1 MSLIATAVKRRV
13 TVAMATLGAVIFG
26 FLAFTELPVTL
37 LPDFSY
43 PTLTV
48 RTDYD
53 GAAPAEVEALVTR
66 PLEDALGVVRNL
78 REMRSVSR
86 AGQADVV
93 LAFHWGTDMEM
104 AGLDVRERLD
114 TLNLPMEVGRPVL
127 LRFDPSTD
135 PVIRLS
141 LSSGRTD
148 SSGLRDLRSYAQEQ
162 LKRQLEVLEGVAA
175 VSIGGGL
182 EEEVEIRLDAQR
194 MAELGIASS
203 EVVARLRA
211 EHVNLSGGVLREGD
225 RRYLV
230 RTLNEFPSVEAFSGL
245 IIARRDDSNIELG
258 DIADVVSG
266 AREREAIIRQAGNEA
281 VEIAIYKEGDANTVS
296 VARTINNALPGVR
309 RDLPGRYQL
318 ELIDD
323 QSLFIRQAI
332 QEVIVA
338 GLLGGLFAVLV
349 LYLFLGQG
357 WATLAISLAI
367 PISVISSFFLMRQ
380 AGVGLNIMSLGGL
393 ALAIGLLVDNAIVVL
408 ENIARHHREQSRR
421 LSDAVVIGTQEM
433 APAVTASTLTTIAV
447 FLPLVFVEGIAGQLF
462 RDQALTVAFA
472 LTLSL
477 LVALLV
483 LPVLVSVLAPREGDG
498 HGARGD
504 DHGGFD
510 ADKAVAGMRKRD
522 HAGFAVLLAPLLL
535 PTLLLGLLRRLAVRL
550 MRLLAW
556 LGRPLVGLTAAG
568 LAGLSQR
575 YLKILEGA
583 LKAPLLVLG
592 SAALVLAL
600 TVLLATRLGMEL
612 LPEMAQGKLQARLV
626 LSPGAPLELTD
637 QRVRTVE
644 RRLRTIDGVASVH
657 AVSGTGARMDASP
670 IDSGEHVAELL
681 IGLEPPVSLANE
693 ARLLREM
700 RAALQDL
707 PDMQLAFTR
716 PALLA
721 LESPLTVEIVGHDL
735 TRLRDYGDQVA
746 GRLRAN
752 PRFSDVQSNLEAGF
766 PEVQIHFDQQRIAA
780 LGLQVRDV
788 ADEVVR
794 QMRGEVATR
803 FSVRD
808 ERIDVRV
815 RLPEQ
820 QREQVE
826 DLARMI
832 INPGGERSLPLSAVA
847 RLEVGVGPAEIRR
860 VAQQRSAVVSA
871 NLAFGTL
878 DQAVSE
884 AQLLLSEMRM
894 APGFSLRV
902 TGQSEEMQ
910 RSFASLQFA
919 LLLAVFLVYLVMA
932 SQFESLVHPLVI
944 LGSIPL
950 AAVGAVLAL
959 WITGTALS
967 VVVFIGL
974 IMLVGIVVNNAIVL
988 IDRINHLREAG
999 QDKTRAILEAGRNRL
1014 RPILMTTAT
1023 TVLGLLPLALGLGEG
1038 AELRAPMGIAVI
1050 GGLLFATLLTLL
1062 VIPVLYQLL
1071 DRKHFHAS
1079 SDAAGQTTV
1088 VDAP

>member
-462 RDQALTVAFA
+462 RDQALTVTFALLVSLAVA
-472 LTLSL
+472 LTLIPMLASLGEKPRARASGDLPPAPASGAGAVATTGRLARFRAGLARLITGLSVFIVSL
-477 LVALLV
+477 LARLV
-483 LPVLVSVLAPREGDG
+483 G
-498 HGARGD
+498 
-504 DHGGFD
+504 
-510 ADKAVAGMRKRD
+510 AVAWLMN
-522 HAGFAVLLAPLLL
+522 
-535 PTLLLGLLRRLAVRL
+535 RLF
-550 MRLLAW
+550 
-556 LGRPLVGLTAAG
+556 RPLVRVFNRGFSLLADAYPRLLERALAWRAATVAVALGLF
-568 LAGLSQR
+568 
-575 YLKILEGA
+575 A
-583 LKAPLLVLG
+583 L
-592 SAALVLAL
+592 ALVLL
-600 TVLLATRLGMEL
+600 PRLGAEL
-612 LPEMAQGKLQARLV
+612 VPSLAQGEFHVEVQLAPGTPLEQTDQLIARL
-626 LSPGAPLELTD
+626 D
-637 QRVRTVE
+637 QRVRAQPGVARTDAVAGTGSRMDTNPEEAGEHSGTLNVVLEPGADEAAVVADIRRYLAGLPGVQFTIGRPELFTFATPLEIEVSGFDLDQLRSVTEQIVEALSDSPRFADVQTTVE
-644 RRLRTIDGVASVH
+644 QGHPEIQIRFDHERA
-657 AVSGTGARMDASP
+657 
-670 IDSGEHVAELL
+670 
-681 IGLEPPVSLANE
+681 
-693 ARLLREM
+693 ARL
-700 RAALQDL
+700 
-707 PDMQLAFTR
+707 
-716 PALLA
+716 
-721 LESPLTVEIVGHDL
+721 G
-735 TRLRDYGDQVA
+735 
-746 GRLRAN
+746 LRA
-752 PRFSDVQSNLEAGF
+752 D
-766 PEVQIHFDQQRIAA
+766 QI
-780 LGLQVRDV
+780 
-788 ADEVVR
+788 ADTVVR
-794 QMRGEVATR
+794 QVRGEVATR
-803 FSVRD
+803 YTWR
-808 ERIDVRV
+808 ERRIDVLV
-815 RLPEQ
+815 RARDD
-820 QREQVE
+820 QRDSLER
-826 DLARMI
+826 LAQMVV
-832 INPGGERSLPLSAVA
+832 NPGSERPVTLDAVA
-847 RLEVGVGPAEIRR
+847 DLSLAIGPSEIRR
-860 VAQQRSAVVSA
+860 VSQQRVALIRA
-871 NLAFGTL
+871 N
-878 DQAVSE
+878 
-884 AQLLLSEMRM
+884 
-894 APGFSLRV
+894 PGFGDLGRAADEAREILAGVPLPSGMTARV
-902 TGQSEEMQ
+902 AGQSDEMA
-910 RSFASLQFA
+910 RAFTSLVLA
-919 LLLAVFLVYLVMA
+919 LALAVFLVYLVMA
-932 SQFESLVHPLVI
+932 SQFESLLHPFVI
-944 LGSIPL
+944 LLTVPL
-950 AAVGAVLAL
+950 ALTGAVFAL
-959 WITGTALS
+959 WLSGSSLS

-988 IDRINHLREAG
+988 VTRINQLREDGLVRQA
-999 QDKTRAILEAGRNRL
+999 AIIEAGRARL
-1014 RPILMTTAT
+1014 RPIIMTTLT
-1023 TVLGLLPLALGLGEG
+1023 TTLGLLPLALGLGEG
-1038 AELRAPMGIAVI
+1038 AEMRAPMALTVI
-1050 GGLLFATLLTLL
+1050 GGLLLATLLTLF
-1062 VIPVLYQLL
+1062 VIPVVYSLL
-1071 DRKHFHAS
+1071 DRRQTEA
-1079 SDAAGQTTV
+1079 DLALATRQAGP
-1088 VDAP
+1088 A